1 MSNNDLAVYLR
12 NTVWNKFIPLVK
24 KDKCEVCGG
33 TENLQVHH
41 MYSFAQIIDDTLADL
56 NLKRKP
62 VGEYSNLELKNIRE
76 KVMGKHLLYKYE
88 TLCKNCHLCGVHKH
102 KRIKVE
108 EFIIPNQFLNTIL
121 FKQQLIELIKKYN
134 FRNKKYDL
142 ITVNKFLNLIKDRYK
157 VTKKKIRVDGKQVT
171 TYIISKKLILNC
183 A

>member
-12 NTVWNKFIPLVK
+12 NTVWNKFVPLVK

-134 FRNKKYDL
+134 FRDKDYDL

-157 VTKKKIRVDGKQVT
+157 VSKKRIRVDGKRVT
-171 TYIISKKLILNC
+171 TYTIRKFENYSL
-183 A
+183 